1 MITVMIQP
9 VRRFLREETGAT
21 AIEYAVVAAI
31 LAIGVVGTLD
41 NIRGSLSTTFNTI
54 SSDLEANVTP

>member
-1 MITVMIQP
+1 MRIPMVQP
-9 VRRFLREETGAT
+9 IDRFLREETGAT

-41 NIRGSLSTTFNTI
+41 NIRGALSMTFNSVSSTI
-54 SSDLEANVTP
+54 ETNVTP